1 MFAVVHRTA
10 FRQSAPD
17 RPRVGRGARV
27 RGEILQFDEASG
39 EGLISGDDGQR
50 YRLSFRD
57 LIRPARLFAG
67 QSVDFLPRDGFAT
80 DVVVLQAAPASSAY
94 ASPRTERQGKP
105 ELGPWGYFMKSMRLY
120 VDGNGRARRSEY
132 WWFTLFYW
140 VFLLIPLVPAA
151 VLVGMGENAY
161 DDNLIAFGGVF
172 FIVAGIVWL
181 ALFLPNVCV
190 MIRRFHDV
198 GLTGWLVLLGVIPY
212 IGGLI
217 TFIITLLPSQN
228 YRNVHGPVPGG
239 HSRETAEVF
248 G

>member
-1 MFAVVHRTA
+1 M
-10 FRQSAPD
+10 
-17 RPRVGRGARV
+17 
-27 RGEILQFDEASG
+27 RGEILQFDETSG

-50 YRLSFRD
+50 YRMSFRD

-67 QSVDFLPRDGFAT
+67 QSVDFLPRNGIAT
-80 DVVVLQAAPASSAY
+80 DVVVLQTAPASPAY
-94 ASPRTERQGKP
+94 ASPRTERQGP
-105 ELGPWGYFMKSMRLY
+105 ADLGPWGYFMKSMRLY

-140 VFLLIPLVPAA
+140 VFLLIPLVPAI
-151 VLVGMGENAY
+151 VLLGISENTY
-161 DDNLIAFGGVF
+161 DDTLVAFGGLF
-172 FIVAGIVWL
+172 IIVAGIVWL

>member
-10 FRQSAPD
+10 FRQSAHD

-67 QSVDFLPRDGFAT
+67 QSVDFLPRDGIAT
-80 DVVVLQAAPASSAY
+80 DVVVLQAAPTSA
-94 ASPRTERQGKP
+94 AFAPRIERQGP
-105 ELGPWGYFMKSMRLY
+105 AELSPWGYFMKSMRMY
-120 VDGNGRARRSEY
+120 ADGNGRARRSEY
-132 WWFTLFYW
+132 WWFVLFH
-140 VFLLIPLVPAA
+140 VLIILAPFIVGIGFVA
-151 VLVGMGENAY
+151 VGEETYTDGLSLVGG
-161 DDNLIAFGGVF
+161 LF
-172 FIVAGIVWL
+172 FILAGLVWL
-181 ALFLPNVCV
+181 GFILPGICV
-190 MIRRFHDV
+190 TIRRFHDV
-198 GLTGWLVLLGVIPY
+198 GLTGWLILLGLIPY

-217 TFIITLLPSQN
+217 TFVITLLPSQA

-239 HSRETAEVF
+239 SSRETAEVF

>member
-1 MFAVVHRTA
+1 M
-10 FRQSAPD
+10 
-17 RPRVGRGARV
+17 

-39 EGLISGDDGQR
+39 EGLISGEDGQR

-57 LIRPARLFAG
+57 LLRPTPLFAG
-67 QSVDFLPRDGFAT
+67 QSVDFLPRDGIAT
-80 DVVVLQAAPASSAY
+80 DVVVLQLTPSSSAY
-94 ASPRTERQGKP
+94 ASSRADRQGRAD
-105 ELGPWGYFMKSMRLY
+105 LSPWGYFTKCLRLY

-140 VFLLIPLVPAA
+140 VFLLIPLVPGMIFIGVGEDTYNDGITA
-151 VLVGMGENAY
+151 V
-161 DDNLIAFGGVF
+161 GGLF

-181 ALFLPNVCV
+181 GLFLPNVCV

-212 IGGLI
+212 LGGLI

-239 HSRETAEVF
+239 HSRETAEIF